1 VKHVNLRSEVAPDL
15 PFVWADPARV
25 RQILTN
31 LIENGVKFTPEN
43 GTVTVRSSL
52 PQGDKEFLTLS
63 VSDTGCGISPEN
75 RDIIFDRLAQVKSTT
90 EASRSGLGLGLFI
103 SKDLVS
109 RHGGRIWVESELEHG
124 STFYFT
130 LPVFS
135 LAKLCEHIFTAAN
148 LEAGLVTVIAV
159 DLFAQAIRADIVP
172 DIRKVL
178 ERCVHPAQDVLLP
191 LMSGADPAITFFI
204 VACTDASGSNVIASR
219 IRRELLVFDSASKLK
234 PVISSTT
241 LSLASSGQSGEEQI
255 GDLMARI
262 EQLVQ
267 AHLLDKEPLR

>member
-1 VKHVNLRSEVAPDL
+1 
-15 PFVWADPARV
+15 
-25 RQILTN
+25 
-31 LIENGVKFTPEN
+31 
-43 GTVTVRSSL
+43 
-52 PQGDKEFLTLS
+52 
-63 VSDTGCGISPEN
+63 
-75 RDIIFDRLAQVKSTT
+75 
-90 EASRSGLGLGLFI
+90 
-103 SKDLVS
+103 
-109 RHGGRIWVESELEHG
+109 
-124 STFYFT
+124 
-130 LPVFS
+130 
-135 LAKLCEHIFTAAN
+135 
-148 LEAGLVTVIAV
+148 
-159 DLFAQAIRADIVP
+159 
-172 DIRKVL
+172 
-178 ERCVHPAQDVLLP
+178 VLLP